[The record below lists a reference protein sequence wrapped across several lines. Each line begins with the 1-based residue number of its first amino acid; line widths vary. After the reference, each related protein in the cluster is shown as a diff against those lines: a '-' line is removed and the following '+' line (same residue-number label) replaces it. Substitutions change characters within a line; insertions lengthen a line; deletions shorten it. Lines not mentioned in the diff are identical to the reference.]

1 MRVAYRA
8 LVIAALLMSSSV
20 CVLANS
26 IQWTFN
32 QASFSDGNV
41 VTGSFITNSAVTA
54 YLSFSITVSNAGTP
68 ADAFTATQM
77 TETYLP
83 TVIGFANADFSRYI
97 DLDAILTSAGGL
109 VPITAGFDSPNGT
122 FRVGGDFHPS
132 VNGVTLTPEPS
143 AIVLVTAGLGLLG
156 LARRR
161 KLVPSRLR
169 Y

>member
-1 MRVAYRA
+1 MISLITEIRISTPNILKLSGGNTMRVAYRA

-68 ADAFTATQM
+68 ADS
-77 TETYLP
+77 P
-83 TVIGFANADFSRYI
+83 TVTD
-97 DLDAILTSAGGL
+97 
-109 VPITAGFDSPNGT
+109 
-122 FRVGGDFHPS
+122 
-132 VNGVTLTPEPS
+132 VT
-143 AIVLVTAGLGLLG
+143 
-156 LARRR
+156 
-161 KLVPSRLR
+161 
-169 Y
+169 